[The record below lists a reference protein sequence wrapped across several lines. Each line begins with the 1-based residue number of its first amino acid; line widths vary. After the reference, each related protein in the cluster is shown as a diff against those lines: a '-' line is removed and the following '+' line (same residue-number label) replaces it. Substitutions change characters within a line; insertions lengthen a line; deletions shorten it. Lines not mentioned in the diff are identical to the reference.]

1 MNFDPDGAHRPATGE
16 EMDMKSEQQTIQ
28 PLSSKARLQRSHA
41 SRSGSALLI
50 VIGTLALISVFAAV
64 YISIGRTDRR
74 AANAVSTRNSL
85 ADTSERFGEALSTII
100 GNDRLDAVMQYDG
113 DRGNSFGRRE
123 VTDAPGT
130 DWSRRSESTFRDG
143 RDLFTPVGGPFFDG
157 GLNQTTDFSVASD
170 PWLASTTPVYLGNPG
185 ISNVDRPFSTVD
197 PFNPN
202 FPNAKN
208 FLDNRDWLQI
218 SNFAPDGRFV
228 NLFNLRPTAAFGDTS
243 VFGRFDAE
251 PGSGVT
257 THADGRSIRRMS
269 SYLSLWKKEI
279 PDLPTSRIQAFDPEL
294 EGIWVPGQ
302 NTPISGV
309 IPSSELFITPAAW
322 TMYQRFMFMPMNQ
335 PFITINRQGAVS
347 TWADPDF
354 PAYQYADADGDGMA
368 DSRWFEL
375 VSAHDALDGLS
386 SEPRT
391 DIEVQ
396 YDRKDYRYFLA
407 ARAVD
412 LSSMVNVNTATDSLV
427 PPTTISPLGLTP
439 ADVDLRRLLT
449 MQDPAGDYT
458 ANGNNLPLSLAQLH
472 RPYIGQVG
480 VEPRFGPW
488 IPAAAGGYQQR
499 NLNRNVSDYW
509 LYKHEFDRATGG
521 TDIRQIENSSTSML
535 VGRYAYDALRQGIK
549 LGSSLSDDYTG
560 FDYAFSSPS
569 RREHMLQYER
579 DPSDQGTIP
588 RQITAALRVKQFQ
601 NVGQLDPT
609 NLGNSWSRGTEFGSG
624 LYGMD
629 ELTELLTF
637 HGLNDPEVN
646 SRLEQVTTGRYK
658 SPRVGTADDILQT
671 QRLGPLMSNRPLIL
685 DRYQHGLAMI
695 DITRDPSTA
704 PSATDRALREING
717 RISFNSMAHFA
728 LTPRN
733 KLTPISGSVPLRA
746 TEFVEDAATLEPMT
760 AETAAIDLIGAMND
774 PQKLFSIYSAALA
787 GELKTPD
794 NFFATPTYW
803 PLDPNQYQRNLAST
817 LFYGHRG
824 PELALRIA
832 AHTAVNMK
840 DMADSDDVPTVATL
854 ILDNSIR
861 NELITT
867 YANTPSNTNRMYN
880 NYPGRAMD
888 LIFDP
893 GFEFLSNGRF
903 TGQQNHRQAVNVFGF
918 EKMPILTEVSSMY
931 VYADSDQRNG
941 EGLGNVDYSP
951 GRPILQSNGLI
962 RIPAQV
968 NIKINGDV
976 IPSNSDMKMQV
987 LAFQL
992 TNPWDVSITIG
1003 NPGAG
1008 GRMGV
1013 LDEPNRNNINLRF
1026 DYYIE
1031 YGGRFFKLGEFVEF
1045 NPPDNRYGDGVLN
1058 PPPLNTPIT
1067 SAFPEYQYR
1076 GVTIPAQSS
1085 RVFYAIADGRF
1096 DGAEG
1101 APSRNID
1108 SNWFDEI
1115 DFGGG
1120 SFVGSDGQPWTGAA
1134 EEWVNK
1140 QFKVRGGGAAVHIHQ
1155 FDPRSGVLVEQNG
1168 FVDLFQPSTTPV
1180 FNSSD
1185 RAPDFKQAR
1194 LWRKIKGNL
1203 EEVISPNLPVGS
1215 TRVNRI
1221 QNDMLV
1227 DRLSASNVSFFERN
1241 LAAGDNPVLGTY
1253 GYDNILYPQVD
1264 ADQLGVRNDNFGLSI
1279 VRWATVRRGDNPQGT
1294 GAINPAPGNDV
1305 GKIASWMMS
1314 SRLGSFNTVESTDP
1328 YPDDGSGLDVSHF
1341 LVGTFADL
1349 GNNPRANPNAEP
1361 DYEVHKTFADLFN
1374 PGVGPALQEV
1384 IQTITRL
1391 PKNKYRIVDGG
1402 AQQQGGLDFSTRFPT
1417 MYLGATL
1424 YGQTLHQSGG
1434 KLVPEMSVEQP
1445 ELTRSPRLADLLLA
1459 WGVGP
1464 TYTPDPTRSAAN
1476 ISFDEIDEG
1485 KRWITL
1491 PEAIAIGLGYRQVTS
1506 YTASESE
1513 AESVWKDTFLTD
1525 QEKVLDNGHLVIDNF
1540 VSYVNTNPAVV
1551 PPAFNPLIDI
1561 PRGTGAPMALGVID
1575 QARANAPIAQVTDS
1589 RTTSASD
1596 LLERALTKATFG
1608 KININTAPIEV
1619 LRLLPGLTPSRAS
1632 YISASG
1638 LETEWLGSNPTYFDL
1653 NLPNLSL
1660 TDPSKNPDV
1669 AAAIIA
1675 YRDRTYAVP
1684 NTAAKSRNSPFYDE
1698 RPFNLGLTRLQSNPS
1713 LLARNMREE
1722 APSRFIPA
1730 GNTPITRST
1739 MTGIDGLRS
1748 SPGFGSLGELL
1759 AVRVDP
1765 AMKTSDAVRW
1775 ANTKHLSIQQYAS
1788 DEIAS
1793 GLVTDPGGNKVTFQS
1808 QIFEDVTQGTT
1819 AGTTKDDYAEKLSMA
1834 NAVLNTLSVRSDY
1847 FAVWFVVQGYQ
1858 ESDVAN
1864 LRPEDPMVPSI
1875 RKRFLMVV
1883 DRTNVIKPGD
1893 KPKILVFKEIPI

>member
-1 MNFDPDGAHRPATGE
+1 
-16 EMDMKSEQQTIQ
+16 MKSEQSIIHLH
-28 PLSSKARLQRSHA
+28 PSKAWRQRSRD

-74 AANAVSTRNSL
+74 AANAVSTRNSV

-113 DRGNSFGRRE
+113 ARGNSHGRRE
-123 VTDAPGT
+123 VTDAPNT

-197 PFNPN
+197 PFDPN

-228 NLFNLRPTAAFGDTS
+228 NLFNLRPNPAFGDIS
-243 VFGRFDAE
+243 AFGRFDAE
-251 PGSGVT
+251 PGTRVT
-257 THADGRSIRRMS
+257 THADGRNIRRMS
-269 SYLSLWKKEI
+269 SYLSLWKKET
-279 PDLPTSRIQAFDPEL
+279 PGLPTSRIQAFDPEL

-386 SEPRT
+386 PEPRT

-427 PPTTISPLGLTP
+427 PPTTTSPLGLTP

-449 MQDPAGDYT
+449 MQDPASDYT

-488 IPAAAGGYQQR
+488 IPAQAGGYQQR

-560 FDYAFSSPS
+560 FDYAFSSPN

-579 DPSDQGTIP
+579 DPSDGGTIP
-588 RQITAALRVKQFQ
+588 AQITADLRVKQFQ

-646 SRLEQVTTGRYK
+646 SRLEQVTTGRYQ
-658 SPRVGTADDILQT
+658 SPRLGTADDILQT

-695 DITRDPSTA
+695 DITGDPSTA

-717 RISFNSMAHFA
+717 RISFNSMAHIA

-733 KLTPISGSVPLRA
+733 KLTTISGGVSLVPTALVENASVREA
-746 TEFVEDAATLEPMT
+746 MT
-760 AETAAIDLIGAMND
+760 IESAAIDLKTALGDAES
-774 PQKLFSIYSAALA
+774 LFTIYSSALA

-794 NFFATPTYW
+794 NFFADPSYW

-840 DMADSDDVPTVATL
+840 DMADADRDPTVATL
-854 ILDNSIR
+854 ILDNALR
-861 NELITT
+861 NQLITS
-867 YANTPSNTNRMYN
+867 YATTPSNTDPMYR

-888 LIFDP
+888 IIFDP
-893 GFEFLSNGRF
+893 GEEFLSNGRF
-903 TGQQNHRQAVNVFGF
+903 TAQQNHRQAVNVFGF
-918 EKMPILTEVSSMY
+918 EPMPFLTEVSSLY
-931 VYADSDQRNG
+931 FYTDSDKDNG
-941 EGLGNVDYSP
+941 EPGIDFTNDIPRLLGNRVVLP
-951 GRPILQSNGLI
+951 RE
-962 RIPAQV
+962 RV
-968 NIKINGDV
+968 KVKITGDV
-976 IPSNSDMKMQV
+976 AAGNSDLKMQV

-992 TNPWDVSITIG
+992 TNPWDVPITLG
-1003 NPGAG
+1003 NPESTGK
-1008 GRMGV
+1008 MGFI
-1013 LDEPNRNNINLRF
+1013 DATNGNNNNLRF

-1031 YGGRFFKLGEFVEF
+1031 YGGRFFKLGEFIEW
-1045 NPPDNRYGDGVLN
+1045 NPKDNRYGGGSGGQGGPGGRAPAPN
-1058 PPPLNTPIT
+1058 
-1067 SAFPEYQYR
+1067 SAIRKSQPAYQYR
-1076 GVTIPAQSS
+1076 GVTIAAQSS

-1096 DGAEG
+1096 DGIDG
-1101 APSRNID
+1101 SQNID
-1108 SNWFDEI
+1108 GDWITELRESGLSVDEYTSPAFDI
-1115 DFGGG
+1115 DL
-1120 SFVGSDGQPWTGAA
+1120 DGLPDGFDTQGWTGPA
-1134 EEWVNK
+1134 EEWVNS
-1140 QFKVRGGGAAVHIHQ
+1140 QFRVRGGGSAVHIRQ
-1155 FDPRSGVLVEQNG
+1155 FNPETGQLVEQDG
-1168 FVDLFQPSTTPV
+1168 FHDLFSSPTSPVYIPSR
-1180 FNSSD
+1180 
-1185 RAPDFKQAR
+1185 RAHDFKQAR

-1203 EEVISPNLPVGS
+1203 EEAVATTLPSGS
-1215 TRVNRI
+1215 TRDNLI

-1227 DRLSASNVSFFERN
+1227 DRLSASTPDYFIRT
-1241 LAAGDNPVLGTY
+1241 LASGDTEIEGTY
-1253 GYDNILYPQVD
+1253 SYNEETYTRDRVNSV
-1264 ADQLGVRNDNFGLSI
+1264 GVRNDNFGLSI
-1279 VRWATVRRGDNPQGT
+1279 IRWATVRRGDNPQATGT
-1294 GAINPAPGNDV
+1294 PGNAQQDSV
-1305 GKIASWMMS
+1305 GKIASWMMGSRTS
-1314 SRLGSFNTVESTDP
+1314 SLNTIESNDTLGGAGAVLTLANFFDAN
-1328 YPDDGSGLDVSHF
+1328 L
-1341 LVGTFADL
+1341 ADL
-1349 GNNPRANPNAEP
+1349 EDPQFFASIKP
-1361 DYEVHKTFADLFN
+1361 DYEVHRSFWGLFSDGLN
-1374 PGVGPALQEV
+1374 SSGEEV
-1384 IQTITRL
+1384 IQTIARL
-1391 PKNKYRIVDGG
+1391 PWNKYTVGSGR
-1402 AQQQGGLDFSTRFPT
+1402 QQVGLDLATRFPP
-1417 MYLGATL
+1417 MYLGANS
-1424 YGQTLHQSGG
+1424 YGQVLHQDGSR
-1434 KLVPEMSVEQP
+1434 LLP
-1445 ELTRSPRLADLLLA
+1445 ELMVNAPTVRVAPRLGDLLLA
-1459 WGVGP
+1459 WGIGA
-1464 TYTPDPTRSAAN
+1464 TYTPNPTRTASD
-1476 ISFDEIDEG
+1476 ISYDEIDEAR
-1485 KRWITL
+1485 RWITM
-1491 PEAIAIGLGYRQVTS
+1491 PEAIAIGLGYQPVST
-1506 YTASESE
+1506 YTATNAD
-1513 AESVWKDTFLTD
+1513 AENVWFNGFITEQDR
-1525 QEKVLDNGHLVIDNF
+1525 VLEDGHLVIDNF

>member
-1 MNFDPDGAHRPATGE
+1 
-16 EMDMKSEQQTIQ
+16 MKNK
-28 PLSSKARLQRSHA
+28 LSNTHPLQRMPKRGQA
-41 SRSGSALLI
+41 LAMRSGSALLI

-74 AANAVSTRNSL
+74 AANAIRERSNQQ
-85 ADTSERFGEALSTII
+85 DISESFAQALSSVI
-100 GNDRLDAVMQYDG
+100 GDDRLDAVMQYDG
-113 DRGNSFGRRE
+113 ARGNSFGRRE
-123 VTDAPGT
+123 MTDAPFT
-130 DWSRRSESTFRDG
+130 DWARRSESDYPDG
-143 RDLFTPVGGPFFDG
+143 RDLFTPRGGPFKDG

-170 PWLASTTPVYLGNPG
+170 PWLASTTPVFLGDPG
-185 ISNVDRPFSTVD
+185 GANALRPFSNIDTYNSD
-197 PFNPN
+197 

-228 NLFNLRPTAAFGDTS
+228 NLFNLRPTAAFGDNTA
-243 VFGRFDAE
+243 FGRFDAE
-251 PGSGVT
+251 PGTGVT
-257 THADGRSIRRMS
+257 TDADGRNIRRMS
-269 SYLSLWKKEI
+269 SYLSLWQQET
-279 PDLPTSRIQAFDPEL
+279 PGVLTSRIQAFDPTTL
-294 EGIWVPGQ
+294 GIWIPGQ
-302 NTPISGV
+302 NTPITGV
-309 IPSSELFITPAAW
+309 VPANELAITPAVW

-335 PFITINRQGAVS
+335 PFITLNRFGAVS

-375 VSAHDALDGLS
+375 VAAHDALDGNNS
-386 SEPRT
+386 APRR

-396 YDRKDYRYFLA
+396 YNRKDYRYFIA

-412 LSSMVNVNTATDSLV
+412 LSSMVNVNTATDLLV
-427 PPTTISPLGLTP
+427 PPTTLYPMGLTP

-449 MQDPAGDYT
+449 MQDAAGDYT
-458 ANGNNLPLSLAQLH
+458 ANGNNLPLSMAQLH
-472 RPYIGQVG
+472 RPFIADVG

-488 IPAAAGGYQQR
+488 RPDQASGWEQR

-509 LYKHEFDRATGG
+509 LYKHEFSRTSPG
-521 TDIRQIENSSTSML
+521 DIRQLEDSSTSML
-535 VGRYAYDALRQGIK
+535 VGRYAYDALRRGIK
-549 LGSSLSDDYTG
+549 QGSSLSDDYNG
-560 FDYAFSSPS
+560 FDFAFQSPN
-569 RREHMLQYER
+569 RIEHLVQYER
-579 DPSDQGTIP
+579 NPTDGGAIP
-588 RQITAALRVKQFQ
+588 AQISQFLRVKQFR

-609 NLGNSWSRGTEFGSG
+609 NLGTSWSRGTEFGSG

-629 ELTELLTF
+629 DLAELLTF
-637 HGLNDPEVN
+637 YGLNDPEN
-646 SRLEQVTTGRYK
+646 TSRLERVTTGRYE
-658 SPRVGTADDILQT
+658 SPRIGTSNDVLQT
-671 QRLGPLMSNRPLIL
+671 KRFGPLAGNRPLVL
-685 DRYQHGLAMI
+685 DRFQHGLSLI
-695 DITRDPSTA
+695 NITGDPSAA
-704 PSATDRALREING
+704 PSAQNRALREING
-717 RISFNSMAHFA
+717 RVSINSMAQFA

-733 KLTPISGSVPLRA
+733 KLTTISGSVPLRA
-746 TEFVEDAATLEPMT
+746 TDFVEDAATLEPMT

-774 PQKLFSIYSAALA
+774 PQSLFSIYSAALA
-787 GELKTPD
+787 GELRTPE

-803 PLDPNQYQRNLAST
+803 PVDPTQFQQNLAST

-832 AHTAVNMK
+832 AHMAVNMK
-840 DMADSDDVPTVATL
+840 DMADSDDVPTIATL

-941 EGLGNVDYSP
+941 EGLGNVDYNTTVP
-951 GRPILQSNGLI
+951 RLRNGLLI
-962 RIPAQV
+962 IPDTQV
-968 NIKINGDV
+968 NIKINGNV
-976 IPSNSDMKMQV
+976 SPSNSDMKMQV

-1108 SNWFDEI
+1108 SNWIDEI
-1115 DFGGG
+1115 GFGGG

-1155 FDPRSGVLVEQNG
+1155 FDPRSGVLVEQNE

-1294 GAINPAPGNDV
+1294 GTINPAPGNDV

-1328 YPDDGSGLDVSHF
+1328 YPDAGNNLDVSHF
-1341 LVGTFADL
+1341 LDGTFADL
-1349 GNNPRANPNAEP
+1349 GNNPRANPNAKP
-1361 DYEVHKTFADLFN
+1361 DYEVHKTFADLFT
-1374 PGVGPALQEV
+1374 PRVGPALQEV

-1391 PKNKYRIVDGG
+1391 PKNKYRIADSGG
-1402 AQQQGGLDFSTRFPT
+1402 AQQQGGLDLSTRFPT

-1485 KRWITL
+1485 KRWITM

-1513 AESVWKDTFLTD
+1513 AESVWKDTFQND

-1540 VSYVNTNPAVV
+1540 VSYVNRDTNV
-1551 PPAFNPLIDI
+1551 PPTFNPIGDI

-1575 QARANAPIAQVTDS
+1575 QARANAPIVQVTDPQVPN
-1589 RTTSASD
+1589 TSEQ
-1596 LLERALTKATFG
+1596 LRAALSKATFG
-1608 KININTAPIEV
+1608 KININTAPVEV

-1632 YISASG
+1632 YNSASG
-1638 LETEWLGSNPTYFDL
+1638 LTNEWWGKDPALIEL
-1653 NLPNLSL
+1653 NLPNLNL
-1660 TDPSKNPDV
+1660 TDPSENPDV
-1669 AAAIIA
+1669 AAAIVA
-1675 YRDRTYAVP
+1675 YRDRTYGVP
-1684 NTAAKSRNSPFYDE
+1684 NTAARKRGVAAGDPLFYDE
-1698 RPFNLGLTRLQSNPS
+1698 RPFNLAPTDP
-1713 LLARNMREE
+1713 LLVNRNMRGEFPLVTIPTN
-1722 APSRFIPA
+1722 PSPMD
-1730 GNTPITRST
+1730 RSSI
-1739 MTGIDGLRS
+1739 TGIDGLRPT
-1748 SPGFGSLGELL
+1748 PGFGSLGELL
-1759 AVRVDP
+1759 AVRIDP
-1765 AMKTSDAVRW
+1765 EFKVLHVNRW
-1775 ANTKHLSIQQYAS
+1775 ASLQHLSIQQYGF
-1788 DEIAS
+1788 DDVES
-1793 GLVTDPGGNKVTFQS
+1793 GLVDVAGDKVTMLS
-1808 QIFEDVTQGTT
+1808 QVFKDPLLGDTTGTT
-1819 AGTTKDDYAEKLSMA
+1819 IDDYAEKLSMA